1 MVGLVGGGAAARGA
15 GRLGLG
21 AGDPAAVAS
30 AGGEAD
36 HVRRLHRHAPADHQ
50 CSSTLVKHI
59 KAPVHLV
66 SSVPSSSS
74 SLRWLELDRE
84 VPRTTWGSLRFT
96 PPPAVPP
103 GSGTSS
109 FDSRCARPRST
120 SRRPRNCLRRV

>member
-66 SSVPSSSS
+66 SSVPSLF
-74 SLRWLELDRE
+74 SLRWVDRK
-84 VPRTTWGSLRFT
+84 VPRTTWGNRLALSFRLLFLPDLEFLVRF
-96 PPPAVPP
+96 PMC
-103 GSGTSS
+103 SS
-109 FDSRCARPRST
+109 PIDGA
-120 SRRPRNCLRRV
+120 SRRLRDCLRRV

>member
-66 SSVPSSSS
+66 SSVPFRPS
-74 SLRWLELDRE
+74 
-84 VPRTTWGSLRFT
+84 
-96 PPPAVPP
+96 
-103 GSGTSS
+103 
-109 FDSRCARPRST
+109 SRCGGWIEKYHV
-120 SRRPRNCLRRV
+120 LLGGIGWL